1 MNPAKGPCTRPA
13 ADRPDPR
20 RLAAIFKECGIA
32 LNQQQIDQ
40 FWLYHGLLRR
50 HNPELNLTRIHNFTN
65 MVLKLYVDSALPGQI
80 MHLPSPLMDL
90 GSGPGMPGIPLKI
103 LHPDVEIWLAEG
115 RAKRTAF
122 LGEVIDSLGLTGIH
136 VIDAK
141 ITSAFTQPMAAVI
154 TRAVESIDQTL
165 ERVSGCL
172 RQGGQMIF
180 MKGPQCADE
189 IEQGRRRFSGQFRL
203 IQDQAYTIGRTSHQR
218 RLVVFER
225 LDAPPHEMAG
235 AAARRHRVHAV
246 TSASN
251 QLFKD
256 LKKLLVSRGIK
267 KANRAIMSGI
277 RPVQEMLSRFPERCL
292 SWITRGDIRPPDPSS
307 PARMEWLQLSDALF
321 QELDIFGTHGP
332 LLVIAVPPMEPWE
345 PRDGFPQGCS
355 LLVPFQDPENIGT
368 VIRSAAAFGVSQ
380 IILLAESA
388 HPYHPKALR
397 AASGMTPLVCLRS
410 GPPLEFLGTDLPI
423 VALSAEGAPLQQVR
437 FPESF
442 GLLAGLEGQGLPEHW
457 RTKAVRIPIAAHVE
471 SLNAATAV
479 GIALYEWRR
488 QH

>member
-1 MNPAKGPCTRPA
+1 MNPGKRTSARATT
-13 ADRPDPR
+13 DQPDPL
-20 RLAAIFKECGIA
+20 RLAAIFKECGIQ
-32 LNQQQIDQ
+32 LSQRQIDL
-40 FWLYHGLLRR
+40 FWIYHGLLRR
-50 HNPELNLTRIHNFTN
+50 HNPDLNLTRIHNFTN
-65 MVLKLYVDSALPGQI
+65 MVLKLYVDSVLPGR
-80 MHLPSPLMDL
+80 MMPLPSPLMDL

-103 LHPDVEIWLAEG
+103 LHTDVDVWLAEG

-122 LGEVIDSLGLTGIH
+122 LGEVIDTMGLTGIH

-141 ITSAFTQPMAAVI
+141 ITPAFTQPMAAVI

-203 IQDQAYTIGRTSHQR
+203 IQDQAYAIGRTSHQR

-235 AAARRHRVHAV
+235 TAARRHKVHAV
-246 TSASN
+246 TSTSN
-251 QLFKD
+251 QQFKD

-267 KANRAIMSGI
+267 KAGRAIMSGA

-292 SWITRGDIRPPDPSS
+292 SWITRDDLWPPGPST
-307 PARMEWLQLSDALF
+307 PAQMNWLQLCDPLF
-321 QELDIFGTHGP
+321 HELDIFGTHGP
-332 LLVIAVPPMEPWE
+332 LLVIAVPPMEPWD
-345 PRDGFPQGCS
+345 PREDFPPGCS

-380 IILLAESA
+380 VILPAESA

-397 AASGMTPLVCLRS
+397 AAGGMTPLVRLRT
-410 GPPLEFLGTDLPI
+410 GPPLEALGTDLPLL
-423 VALSAEGAPLQQVR
+423 ALSAEGTPLQQIR

-442 GLLAGLEGQGLPEHW
+442 GLLAGLEGQGLPDHW
-457 RTKAVRIPIAAHVE
+457 RAKAVRIPIDTAVE

-479 GIALYEWRR
+479 AIALYEWRR